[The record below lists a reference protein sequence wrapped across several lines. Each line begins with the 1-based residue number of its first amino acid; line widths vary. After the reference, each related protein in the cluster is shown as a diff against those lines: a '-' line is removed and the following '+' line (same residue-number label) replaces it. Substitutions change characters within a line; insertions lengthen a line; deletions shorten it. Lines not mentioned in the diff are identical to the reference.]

1 MPGEG
6 IEPPT
11 FGLQN
16 PHRPKMAFQKSNNYG
31 DFHLVREG
39 EIIGAPLVHR
49 LGRVRLGC
57 PTPAAHRDKAEIWPP
72 QGRA

>member
-1 MPGEG
+1 
-6 IEPPT
+6 
-11 FGLQN
+11 
-16 PHRPKMAFQKSNNYG
+16 MAFQKSNNYG